1 LSDPVEVAIEHALL
15 SRLAQFASSNS
26 LTVAYPNA
34 DFTVPPA
41 SKTAQ
46 WLRATFLPA
55 DSITLGIEP
64 ADTNQ
69 HYGLLQIDAF
79 QGQGIGE
86 LAPLRVAASIISYF
100 ARGTRM
106 TSDGFTVNVW
116 RQPFRGPMVKDD
128 PWVFVPVRVPY
139 LCLANPA

>member
-15 SRLAQFASSNS
+15 SRVAQFAAGRS

-34 DFTVPPA
+34 DFTVPET

-55 DSITLGIEP
+55 DSFNLGIKP
-64 ADTNQ
+64 TDTNQ
-69 HYGLLQIDAF
+69 HYGLLQVDAF

-86 LAPLRVAASIISYF
+86 LAPLRVAAALISYF

-106 TSDGFTVNVW
+106 TSDGFNVDVW

-139 LCLANPA
+139 LCLATPA